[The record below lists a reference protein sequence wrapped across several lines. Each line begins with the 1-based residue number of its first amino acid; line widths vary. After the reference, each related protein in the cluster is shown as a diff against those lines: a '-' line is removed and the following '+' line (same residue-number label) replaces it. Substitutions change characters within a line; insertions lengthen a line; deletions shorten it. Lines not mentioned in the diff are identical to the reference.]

1 MMNVLFITLDQ
12 FRGDSLS
19 CAGHPV
25 VQTPFLDELASEGL
39 RLGAHYSQAAPCG
52 PGRASLYTGMYQM
65 NHRVVA
71 NGTPLDDR
79 FDNIARIAG
88 RAGYKPVLFGY
99 TDTTVD
105 PRIVSSADDVRLQT
119 YEGVLAGFDC
129 KLNLIAGHE
138 PWIAWLREN
147 GYDVCDDDIAVL
159 ASEPDRPAE
168 FSASTF
174 LTNHLSDWIEQQDG
188 PWFAHASYLRP
199 HSPYAAAGEFATM
212 YSPKDMPSPI
222 GAAPERHPLHD
233 VLLTLPSTSAPQDE
247 DSLQQMQAQY
257 FGMISEVDAQL
268 GRVWA
273 TLRRCGAWENTLII
287 VTADHGEQLGDHGL
301 KEKVGYWESSYHI
314 LGIVRDPSKP
324 ESHGTVV
331 NEFTENVDIVPTV
344 CDALGVAIP
353 LQCDGLPLTP
363 FLNAEEP
370 RWWRNAATWE
380 FDWRSSLIPG
390 GDFGWPWD
398 RRLEKCNLVVRRS
411 ADAAYVQ
418 FGDGSWLC
426 FDLLTDP
433 TWRTAVQDLSIV
445 LKHAQ
450 AMLQWQ
456 MQHTDRTLTGLI
468 IDNGVTG
475 RLPAGIL
482 W

>member
-19 CAGHPV
+19 CAGHPI
-25 VQTPFLDELASEGL
+25 VQTPHLDALAAQGV
-39 RLGAHYSQAAPCG
+39 RLGAHYSQAAPCS

-88 RAGYKPVLFGY
+88 RAGYEPVLFGY
-99 TDTTVD
+99 TDQAID
-105 PRIVSSADDVRLQT
+105 PRLIANRDDPRLQS

-138 PWIAWLREN
+138 PWIAWLRDN
-147 GYDVCDDDIAVL
+147 GYDVSDDDIAVL
-159 ASEPDRPAE
+159 LSESERPAE

-174 LTNHLSDWIEQQDG
+174 LTNHLLEWLDQQDG

-212 YSPKDMPSPI
+212 YAPEDVSMPIS
-222 GAAPERHPLHD
+222 AAPDRHPFHD
-233 VLLTLPSTSAPQDE
+233 VLLTLASTAAPSDE
-247 DSLQQMQAQY
+247 AGIRHMRAQY
-257 FGMISEVDAQL
+257 YGMISEVDAQL
-268 GRVWA
+268 GRVWQA
-273 TLRRCGAWENTLII
+273 LKQRGMWENTLII

-314 LGIVRDPSKP
+314 VGIVRDPLSP
-324 ESHGTVV
+324 EGHGTVV
-331 NEFTENVDIVPTV
+331 SEFTENVDIVPTV
-344 CDALGVAIP
+344 CDAIGMEIP

-363 FLNAEEP
+363 FLKAEKP
-370 RWWRNAATWE
+370 RWWRDAASWE
-380 FDWRSSLIPG
+380 FDWRGSLIPMG
-390 GDFGWPWD
+390 EFAWPWD
-398 RRLEKCNLVVRRS
+398 RRLEKSNLVVRRS
-411 ADAAYVQ
+411 RDVAYVQ

-426 FDLLTDP
+426 FDLATDP
-433 TWRTAVQDLSIV
+433 TWRTAMHDSSVV
-445 LKHAQ
+445 LRNAQ
-450 AMLQWQ
+450 AMLQWR
-456 MQHTDRTLTGLI
+456 MQHADRTMTGVLV
-468 IDNGVTG
+468 DSGLTG
-475 RLPAGIL
+475 RLPPGVL
-482 W
+482 